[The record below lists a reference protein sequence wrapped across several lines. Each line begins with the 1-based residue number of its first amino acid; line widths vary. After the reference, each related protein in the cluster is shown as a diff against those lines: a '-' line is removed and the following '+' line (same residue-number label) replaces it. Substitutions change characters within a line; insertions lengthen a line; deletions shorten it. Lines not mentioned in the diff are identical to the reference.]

1 MVNCPSGQHKEM
13 GQIARINARK
23 KFCPNN
29 VIPIYEAY
37 YKRILSES

>member
-1 MVNCPSGQHKEM
+1 M